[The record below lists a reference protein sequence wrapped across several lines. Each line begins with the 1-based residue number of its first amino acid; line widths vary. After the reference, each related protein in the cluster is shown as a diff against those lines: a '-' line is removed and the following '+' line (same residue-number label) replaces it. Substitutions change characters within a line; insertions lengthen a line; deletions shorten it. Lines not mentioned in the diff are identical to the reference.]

1 MILHINS
8 LHALDNPI
16 ATLLF
21 QCRHRQGEV
30 PSSLVV
36 IDQPL
41 QLTLPTELGCGFII
55 LDTVQSCYQFIT
67 VGKTTHLPSLIVE
80 QLLFHS

>member
-36 IDQPL
+36 ILGLKTQQPASR
-41 QLTLPTELGCGFII
+41 
-55 LDTVQSCYQFIT
+55 VRAQSHACPLYPPASPR
-67 VGKTTHLPSLIVE
+67 GSRL
-80 QLLFHS
+80 